1 MEEDSI
7 RVRIKKA
14 RLVLGMSSKEVAE
27 EIGVSPVT
35 YSRYETGKRTPT
47 IKHFF
52 ELSNVFNC
60 TIDYFLHIEGEYFE
74 IERKMRDLRAYLFLK
89 ENLINDIR
97 KYLSSL
103 RSDDK
108 MEKEMANSYLEY
120 VKKEYDQ
127 MKEYRNE
134 WLDIIDFGTIDD
146 IIKDLK
152 NENL

>member
-14 RLVLGMSSKEVAE
+14 RLALGMSSKEVAE

-60 TIDYFLHIEGEYFE
+60 TIDYFLHIEGEHFE
-74 IERKMRDLRAYLFLK
+74 IERKMRDLRAYLYLK
-89 ENLINDIR
+89 ENLINAVR
-97 KYLSSL
+97 TYLSNVN
-103 RSDDK
+103 SDDK
-108 MEKEMANSYLEY
+108 MEREVANSYLDY
-120 VKKEYDQ
+120 AKKEFVQ

-134 WLDIIDFGTIDD
+134 WLDIIDFGTIDE
-146 IIKDLK
+146 IIKDFK
-152 NENL
+152 KGKA